1 MASSS
6 AGLVVGEMTV
16 GISPA
21 DYGELRLAVQKLETQ
36 SLAMKVAERLGMP
49 IDALMRR
56 LPPATQQAVH
66 GAVNK
71 ALGQC
76 LRVALMPGSQ
86 TGLQGGPGVGPG
98 QYLASG
104 VFVPPSA
111 PAKRLHTATVALSG
125 AVGGFFGLPG
135 LLVELPV
142 TTTVMLHSIVEIA
155 RSQGEDLRDPASALA
170 CLEVFALGPDR
181 MHKDALESA
190 YYVSRAALAQATRE
204 ASAFL
209 VQKTAAKEG
218 APALVSF
225 LGKVAARFGIEVSE
239 KVAAEIIPIAGAAG
253 GATLNVLF
261 SRHFQALAEGHFT
274 VRRLERKYGAEAV
287 RLGYERVRLAL
298 GA

>member
-6 AGLVVGEMTV
+6 TGTSDGQIVVAITP
-16 GISPA
+16 I
-21 DYGELRLAVQKLETQ
+21 DYSELQLAVRKLETQ

-49 IDALMRR
+49 IEMLMRR
-56 LPPATQQAVH
+56 LPPKAQRAVH
-66 GAVNK
+66 DAVNR

-76 LRVALMPGSQ
+76 LRMALMA
-86 TGLQGGPGVGPG
+86 GPEGRAMPG
-98 QYLASG
+98 Q
-104 VFVPPSA
+104 FVRPSA
-111 PAKRLHTATVALSG
+111 PSKRLHTATVAVSG

-155 RSQGEDLRDPASALA
+155 RSQGEDMRSPDGALA

-209 VQKTAAKEG
+209 VQKSVSKEG

-225 LGKVAARFGIEVSE
+225 LGKVAGRFGIEVSE
-239 KVAAEIIPIAGAAG
+239 KVAAELVPIAGAAG
-253 GATLNVLF
+253 GMTLNILF
-261 SRHFQALAEGHFT
+261 SRHFQNLAEGHFT

-287 RLGYERVRLAL
+287 RLGYERARLML
-298 GA
+298 GV